1 MIKNLIFLKLGG
13 SLITDKTRPRMV
25 RPDVLKR
32 LCDEIASARERDP
45 NLLLLLGHGSGSF
58 GHVAAKAYKTRD
70 GLPSKPPSQPSPEGG
85 RSHISP
91 PRVEMSDRTE
101 GGNGNYWFGFT
112 EVWHEARALNVHV
125 MDALREAG
133 IPSMALPASASL
145 IAEDGKVASWDVNPI
160 RRALSNGILPVV
172 FGDVIFDEVRG
183 GTILSTE
190 DLFMHLARELRP
202 QRILLAGL
210 EDGIYA
216 DFPVRKHKVEV
227 VSPLSFAKLSASIGA
242 SAGTDVTGGM
252 DSKVRQML
260 TLVEE
265 IEGLS
270 VRIFSGEISGALKK
284 TLRGEKIGT
293 LITSK

>member
-1 MIKNLIFLKLGG
+1 MTENLIFLKLGG
-13 SLITDKTRPRMV
+13 SLITDKTHPRKL

-32 LCDEIASARERDP
+32 IFEEIASARERDP

-58 GHVAAKAYKTRD
+58 GHVAAKEYKTRE
-70 GLPSKPPSQPSPEGG
+70 GLPSST
-85 RSHISP
+85 
-91 PRVEMSDRTE
+91 DTE
-101 GGNGNYWFGFT
+101 KYWLGFS

-125 MDALREAG
+125 MDALRTAG
-133 IPSMALPASASL
+133 ISSMALPASASV
-145 IAEDGKVASWDVNPI
+145 ISKDGKVAAWNVEPI
-160 RRALSNGILPVV
+160 RRALLNGILPVV
-172 FGDVIFDEVRG
+172 HGDVIFDNALG

-202 QRILLAGL
+202 QWILLAGL

-216 DFPVRKHKVEV
+216 DFPVRKHRVESV
-227 VSPLSFAKLSASIGA
+227 TPQSFIELSESIGV

-260 TLVEE
+260 ALVEE

-270 VRIFSGEISGALKK
+270 VQLYSGEIAGATEQALGGK
-284 TLRGEKIGT
+284 KIGT